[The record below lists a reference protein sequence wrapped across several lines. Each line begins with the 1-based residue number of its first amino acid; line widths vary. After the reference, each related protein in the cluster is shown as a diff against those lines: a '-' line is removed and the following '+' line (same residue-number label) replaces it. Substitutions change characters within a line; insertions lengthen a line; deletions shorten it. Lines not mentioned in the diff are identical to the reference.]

1 MIRVHCTFSCL
12 VISGTCI
19 VQYFFAGAWCRDA
32 HYSPELLLYAW
43 HNRAAVEDLE
53 RQLADFVADGAKKR
67 ASLAAAPKQARH
79 IAHLLAEQYGLATQS
94 FGAEPNRCVQLFKV
108 RSPLCSAVFR

>member
-1 MIRVHCTFSCL
+1 MLSTNGL
-12 VISGTCI
+12 
-19 VQYFFAGAWCRDA
+19 YRDA

-53 RQLADFVADGAKKR
+53 RQLADFVADGARKR
-67 ASLAAAPKQARH
+67 ASLAPAPKQARH

-94 FGAEPNRCVQLFKV
+94 FGSEPNRHVQLFKV
-108 RSPLCSAVFR
+108 RGPFPAEAVNPCEAVSS